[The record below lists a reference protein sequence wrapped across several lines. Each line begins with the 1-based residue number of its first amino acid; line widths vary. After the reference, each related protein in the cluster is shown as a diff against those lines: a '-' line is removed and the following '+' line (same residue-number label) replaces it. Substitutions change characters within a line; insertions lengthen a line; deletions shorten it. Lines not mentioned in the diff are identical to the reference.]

1 VPVSVPLPR
10 IFSGFED
17 ITVSDAKGN
26 LLPSQ
31 VSAKLDSVI
40 VLVKEL
46 KPYNAVTLWLSTTK
60 GGRGSSRAKVPFA
73 VHHVAKGEGYTI
85 ETPKLLLVKDEPD
98 GDAFD
103 RILLRDMGQGAG
115 GRVGAAS
122 AAKGIELGS
131 FTPLIWQVVA
141 GQNLWV
147 RPDKVERIEVV
158 EIGPARLV
166 VDIVFVKGQGAR
178 DEGQVITEVGAGGK
192 FEPIRAEPQP
202 FRCAYRFTFFPDQPF
217 FLSQCLWVEN
227 TGKQAWQWRGY
238 YHYTLSRIGGDSADD
253 EVGGPNVPNYW
264 LQFASWRDPKLRLHY
279 GVVSLREDERLGLW
293 FWKDEGGNQHPDCHR
308 RLEGALRPR
317 QRWQPKEPE
326 PIVAVFGAFET
337 DDNPRPWSDLIWW
350 LRSWTKIGV
359 KVF

>member
-1 VPVSVPLPR
+1 
-10 IFSGFED
+10 
-17 ITVSDAKGN
+17 
-26 LLPSQ
+26 
-31 VSAKLDSVI
+31 
-40 VLVKEL
+40 
-46 KPYNAVTLWLSTTK
+46 
-60 GGRGSSRAKVPFA
+60 
-73 VHHVAKGEGYTI
+73 
-85 ETPKLLLVKDEPD
+85 
-98 GDAFD
+98 
-103 RILLRDMGQGAG
+103 
-115 GRVGAAS
+115 
-122 AAKGIELGS
+122 
-131 FTPLIWQVVA
+131 LIWQVVA

-158 EIGPARLV
+158 EVGPARLV
-166 VDIVFVKGQGAR
+166 VDIVFVKGPGTG
-178 DEGQVITEVGAGGK
+178 DERRVITEVEAGGK

-227 TGKQAWQWRGY
+227 AGNQAWQWRGY

-279 GVVSLREDERLGLW
+279 GIIPLREDERLGLW